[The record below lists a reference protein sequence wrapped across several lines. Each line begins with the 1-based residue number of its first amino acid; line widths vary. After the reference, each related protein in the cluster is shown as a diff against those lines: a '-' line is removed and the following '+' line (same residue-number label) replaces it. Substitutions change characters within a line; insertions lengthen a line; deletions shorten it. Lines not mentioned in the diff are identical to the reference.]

1 MLLVVCQENKWLHKN
16 FKKIKRK
23 KFNEGVTDLYN
34 ENYKTLKKETK
45 QSPRWRLEGGSKNH
59 AS

>member
-45 QSPRWRLEGGSKNH
+45 QIPRWRLEGGSKKH